1 MCCYNIK
8 VANLLADVAE
18 LAYAHDSKSCG
29 EIHTGSTPVIGT
41 IFLHMITKRV
51 EKTRLYCLVFSFFVL
66 NKGIVFLLLE
76 IL

>member
-1 MCCYNIK
+1 
-8 VANLLADVAE
+8 
-18 LAYAHDSKSCG
+18 
-29 EIHTGSTPVIGT
+29 
-41 IFLHMITKRV
+41 MITKRV